1 MNSSRRNSV
10 KKLACGFGVHLRDQM
25 QVLDQMEQSISTML
39 VIGKKRLLPFQK
51 GILTS
56 IASAK
61 GLLQEISLNGKEFLL
76 TAHCNSDPTEN
87 SFSCLRTMGASNDH
101 PGPVDCMNRIRLLV
115 MCKDAK
121 LVVENSAVEIEK
133 SEESESTEVDL
144 STSVLSQSF
153 PGTFSNDQ

>member
-1 MNSSRRNSV
+1 MNSSRRNSI
-10 KKLACGFGVHLRDQM
+10 KKLACGLGVHLNDQM
-25 QVLDQMEQSISTML
+25 QILDQMEESISTMR
-39 VIGKKRLLPFQK
+39 VIGKKSLLPFQK

-56 IASAK
+56 IASTK
-61 GLLQEISLNGKEFLL
+61 GLLLEISMQGKEYLL

-133 SEESESTEVDL
+133 SEESESAEVDL
-144 STSVLSQSF
+144 STSILSQSF
-153 PGTFSNDQ
+153 PGTSSNDQ